1 MLKSEKFGF
10 LLKNVFTFVN
20 AIVQQLKTTEMKS
33 EQFKH
38 NLAKHKRQAKAQR
51 EEDSRLK
58 DLFADFGKIY
68 SQTYKTK

>member
-1 MLKSEKFGF
+1 LLKSEKFEF

-38 NLAKHKRQAKAQR
+38 NLAKHKRQAKAER
-51 EEDSRLK
+51 EDNQLHK
-58 DLFADFGKIY
+58 LFADFGKIY